1 MAPEVADAT
10 KRLIAIVAAQTDQQ
24 ISRLECHAVGEEIA
38 KGDFAVSN
46 RIWKDDGRQNVS
58 DAIVP
63 AQFFLV
69 DESGDH
75 RRIERLRKRGDIELR
90 VGIDRSGAAEASDT
104 VALCD
109 DDAFSVDDHDRQT
122 RHIPVLSSFLDKR
135 GEGLHH
141 VTFKTDDIRAAI
153 DHLRAQGY
161 ELVDVNI
168 ENPHWKEAFLRPSKS
183 HGTLIQIAQSYAPD
197 DVVKD
202 RLRPSNL
209 DDLLR

>member
-1 MAPEVADAT
+1 GDRNHDVRIDIVAAECALWPEVADAT
-10 KRLIAIVAAQTDQQ
+10 KRLIAIVAAQTNQQ

-38 KGDFAVSN
+38 KGDFAVSD

-135 GEGLHH
+135 
-141 VTFKTDDIRAAI
+141 I
-153 DHLRAQGY
+153 
-161 ELVDVNI
+161 ELGRKGMYCAKNC
-168 ENPHWKEAFLRPSKS
+168 S
-183 HGTLIQIAQSYAPD
+183 TC
-197 DVVKD
+197 
-202 RLRPSNL
+202 
-209 DDLLR
+209 